1 MTVKGRRLSYV
12 ETAAW
17 SDTGKLPTWTA
28 DEASKVR
35 QASIFVGIDG
45 EGQSDPIT
53 GEHFYTLLA
62 AVSERGTARTIRP
75 ANGKRLTT
83 DECLKFITSGGKR
96 DKYFAYSFGYDL
108 TKILE
113 DLDDLS
119 LYKLFRPELRRKIW
133 KNRPVQEPIYWPQR
147 EYPDAP
153 DWSLNYLNGRFSVRA
168 RVGYQGDEVKWGK
181 TVIIHDIWRFFQ
193 GKFTIALEDWK
204 VPGNLPKE
212 ERETILRNMR
222 EMKDKRSQFDRID
235 SQEIESYCLAEC
247 RYMAELAR
255 KVTEAHIQAGIP
267 LKSYFGAGSSASAM
281 LKVMDIQK
289 HIAKS
294 RETKLPEELNYA
306 IACAF
311 FGGRFENSVIGAV
324 PGPLWSYDI
333 SSAYPYQITFLP
345 CLIHGKWEHT
355 TDENRVRK
363 ARAAVIH
370 YHLHPPACIPK
381 KTWGPYPFRL
391 GEGKEAG
398 SIVFPESGATG
409 WLWQDEFFEGQKL
422 YPNAEFLD
430 AWVYE
435 CECNCQIF
443 QKIPTFYKNR
453 LRIGKEG
460 PGIVLKLGTNSCYGK
475 TAQFIG
481 GEPGEFTSWVWAGL
495 ITSGCRAQILKAMG
509 AHKDLRNM
517 LMVATDGI
525 ASRERLTLD
534 IPQDTGTFDAVDE
547 NGKPANKPLGG
558 WEEKELPKGLF
569 LARPGIYFPL
579 NPTKEEIKKVRARG
593 IGRGVVYEQWQ
604 KIVDAYEAGEPLVK
618 VKDLSRFIGA
628 KNAITRAGKPDAWR
642 YTRSIEYGRW
652 KLRPVEM
659 HFHPHPKREAALKDG
674 TLTLRRVQGE
684 SAPYDKSVVSEETDE
699 LRRLTEEALEQ
710 PDGGDLSMYARV
722 GDENIPGNI

>member
-1 MTVKGRRLSYV
+1 MSVQGRRLSAEEATRWS
-12 ETAAW
+12 ETGELPQWAIDQNSGVRHAA
-17 SDTGKLPTWTA
+17 
-28 DEASKVR
+28 
-35 QASIFVGIDG
+35 IFVGIDG
-45 EGQSDPIT
+45 EGQSDVLT

-62 AVSERGTARTIRP
+62 AVSERGAARTIRP

-83 DECLKFITSGGKR
+83 EECLKFITSGGRR

-113 DLDDLS
+113 DLDDMS
-119 LYKLFRPELRRKIW
+119 LYKLFRPELRRQVHNGRAIQ
-133 KNRPVQEPIYWPQR
+133 VPIYWPHR

-168 RVGYQGDEVKWGK
+168 RIGYIGSEIKWGK

-193 GKFTIALEDWK
+193 GKFTVALEDWR
-204 VPGNLPKE
+204 VPGNLSKG
-212 ERETILRNMR
+212 ERENILKNMR
-222 EMKDKRSQFDRID
+222 EMKDLRSQFDRIN
-235 SQEIESYCLAEC
+235 SHQIEQYCLDEC

-255 KVTEAHIQAGIP
+255 NVTEAHVKAGIP

-281 LKVMDIQK
+281 LKVMDVQS
-289 HIAKS
+289 HIKTS
-294 RETKLPEELNYA
+294 REIELPKELNHA
-306 IACAF
+306 VACAF

-345 CLIHGKWEHT
+345 CLIHGRWEHT
-355 TDENRVRK
+355 TDENRTRR

-370 YHLHPPACIPK
+370 YHLHPPAYVPK
-381 KTWGPYPFRL
+381 RTWGPFPFRL

-422 YPNAEFLD
+422 YSNAEFLD

-435 CECNCQIF
+435 CECDCQVF
-443 QKIPTFYKNR
+443 KRIPVFYKSR
-453 LRIGKEG
+453 LKIGKEG
-460 PGIVLKLGTNSCYGK
+460 PGIVIKLGTNSCYGK

-481 GEPGEFTSWVWAGL
+481 GEPGEFTSWIWAGL
-495 ITSGCRAQILKAMG
+495 ITSGCRAQIIRAM
-509 AHKDLRNM
+509 ATHKDLRNM

-534 IPQDTGTFDAVDE
+534 IPRDTGTFDAVDE

-558 WEEKELPKGLF
+558 WEEKELAKGLF
-569 LARPGIYFPL
+569 FARPGIYFPL
-579 NPTKEEIKKVRARG
+579 NPTKDEIKKVRARG

-604 KIVDAYEAGEPLVK
+604 KIVDAYESGADMVK
-618 VKDLSRFIGA
+618 VQDLSRFIGA
-628 KNAITRAGKPDAWR
+628 KNAITRSEKPGAWR
-642 YTRSIEYGRW
+642 YTRSPEYGRW

-659 HFHPHPKREAALKDG
+659 HFNPHPKREAKMPDG

-684 SAPYDKSVVSEETDE
+684 SAPYDKGMESEESRE

-710 PDGGDLSMYARV
+710 PDGGDLSVYVRV
-722 GDENIPGNI
+722 GD